1 MHSEANSK
9 RPVVKVMSFNIAH
22 GMGMDGK
29 VDLERTAR
37 VIEESGATIVALQEV
52 DRYFSNRSSYIDQV
66 EWLAERLGMYA
77 AYGAN
82 LNQAADN
89 NERPNRQY
97 GNATLSLYPIKYAEN
112 HFLTQVVTEV
122 YNNEQRGVLEA
133 VIEVDGTY
141 LKVLNTHLSLK
152 DEELE
157 VSVQELLDIAGKS
170 HFPKIIA
177 GDFNA
182 PPSHR
187 HLHSLHRLMTDV
199 FLKAKNGDAN
209 TYPSPYENSET
220 GESFRPMTRIDY
232 IFADH
237 GFDVHSAQTIET
249 AASDHLP
256 IAAELAWTK
265 KNNQAAVLLPMTQP
279 FKQNN

>member
-1 MHSEANSK
+1 
-9 RPVVKVMSFNIAH
+9 
-22 GMGMDGK
+22 
-29 VDLERTAR
+29 
-37 VIEESGATIVALQEV
+37 
-52 DRYFSNRSSYIDQV
+52 
-66 EWLAERLGMYA
+66 
-77 AYGAN
+77 
-82 LNQAADN
+82 
-89 NERPNRQY
+89 
-97 GNATLSLYPIKYAEN
+97 AEN
-112 HFLTQVVTEV
+112 HFFTQVVTEV

-170 HFPKIIA
+170 HFPKIIV

-220 GESFRPMTRIDY
+220 GESFRP
-232 IFADH
+232 
-237 GFDVHSAQTIET
+237 
-249 AASDHLP
+249 
-256 IAAELAWTK
+256 
-265 KNNQAAVLLPMTQP
+265 
-279 FKQNN
+279 